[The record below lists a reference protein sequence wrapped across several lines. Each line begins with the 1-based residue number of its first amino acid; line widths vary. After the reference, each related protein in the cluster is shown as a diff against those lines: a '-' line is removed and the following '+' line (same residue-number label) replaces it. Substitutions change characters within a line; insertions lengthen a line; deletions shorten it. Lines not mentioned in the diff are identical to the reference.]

1 MGSSKTTKANSIM
14 KFSKKFDTEEGL
26 EIVPDLSHS
35 SDSGSDETCAAG
47 AGHDNTIIRT
57 SSSKRDHDVEPISI
71 SFSGESTV
79 EPVTGIEYPA
89 SLNEFTYLLGCGV
102 RTKYLFFH
110 AYTVSFLRKVKVIR

>member
-1 MGSSKTTKANSIM
+1 MGSYKTTKANSIM
-14 KFSKKFDTEEGL
+14 KYSKKVDTDEGL

-35 SDSGSDETCAAG
+35 SDSGSEETCTAG
-47 AGHDNTIIRT
+47 ESKYNTINRT

-71 SFSGESTV
+71 SFSGESTI

-110 AYTVSFLRKVKVIR
+110 AYTVSFLRKVIQ